1 MMLRPFI
8 NQALSSSSM
17 MPTPLHTTFANIAST
32 VHDIRG
38 GALIGAAAPTLGA
51 AFDVGMAKTRLEGL
65 AYGTVT
71 ALM

>member
-1 MMLRPFI
+1 
-8 NQALSSSSM
+8 M
-17 MPTPLHTTFANIAST
+17 MPSTLHTFANIAST

-38 GALIGAAAPTLGA
+38 GALIGAAEPTLGSA

>member
-1 MMLRPFI
+1 MILRPFI
-8 NQALSSSSM
+8 NQALSSSTKIPS
-17 MPTPLHTTFANIAST
+17 PLHTTFANIAST
-32 VHDIRG
+32 VHIRG

>member
-1 MMLRPFI
+1 
-8 NQALSSSSM
+8 M
-17 MPTPLHTTFANIAST
+17 MPSPLHTTFANIAT

>member
-1 MMLRPFI
+1 MILRPFI
-8 NQALSSSSM
+8 HQASSSSM
-17 MPTPLHTTFANIAST
+17 IPSPLHTFANIAST
-32 VHDIRG
+32 VHVRG